1 MKGLREPNQSLHS
14 IRVVKEATGL
24 TDRRIRYYETLE
36 LLQPQR
42 TAGNQRLYSL
52 KDIERLKRIKQMLDN
67 GISLKEVRQYLQQ
80 EDRSPGHDAVDD
92 IERDADSYFQGKL
105 LARKDSV
112 NRESLYPLTN
122 RADIIRRLGRDEE
135 ETH

>member
-80 EDRSPGHDAVDD
+80 EDRSPGHDALDD

>member
-1 MKGLREPNQSLHS
+1 MKDLREPNQPLHS

-42 TAGNQRLYSL
+42 TAGNQRLYSQQ
-52 KDIERLKRIKQMLDN
+52 DIERLKRIKQMLDN

-80 EDRSPGHDAVDD
+80 EDEATGRGVMEDV
-92 IERDADSYFQGKL
+92 ERDAESYFQGKR

-112 NRESLYPLTN
+112 ARESLYPLTN
-122 RADIIRRLGRDEE
+122 RAEIIRRLDREDEKSY
-135 ETH
+135 

>member
-42 TAGNQRLYSL
+42 TAGNQRLYSI

-80 EDRSPGHDAVDD
+80 EDRSPGHDAVED

>member
-92 IERDADSYFQGKL
+92 IERDADSYFQGKM

-112 NRESLYPLTN
+112 SRESLYPLTN
-122 RADIIRRLGRDEE
+122 RADIIRRSGRDDEE
-135 ETH
+135 RH